1 MKSKFKKALS
11 LALAGSMVAAM
22 AINSFAIST
31 ENSLD
36 YEVELQVP
44 TIEVELTA
52 NTAIVMNPYG
62 LTFIN
67 PVTNEEDTAS
77 LVTAVNVITSRTLV
91 PLDVD
96 VTVTSS
102 APDTVTWASSSAADT
117 TNSKDV
123 FLEFYLEAASDDDTT
138 TPLST
143 ASWTATSAADML
155 KKSKLA
161 TAKAAKITLD
171 GSEQAMGEDDNYFVM
186 PAATPGTNDEV
197 EPTYAHFQLL
207 GDLATKS
214 EEAWSEEDVIT
225 TSVAFTFNMMT
236 DSQLNA

>member
-77 LVTAVNVITSRTLV
+77 LVTAVNVIT
-91 PLDVD
+91 
-96 VTVTSS
+96 
-102 APDTVTWASSSAADT
+102 
-117 TNSKDV
+117 
-123 FLEFYLEAASDDDTT
+123 
-138 TPLST
+138 
-143 ASWTATSAADML
+143 
-155 KKSKLA
+155 
-161 TAKAAKITLD
+161 
-171 GSEQAMGEDDNYFVM
+171 
-186 PAATPGTNDEV
+186 
-197 EPTYAHFQLL
+197 
-207 GDLATKS
+207 
-214 EEAWSEEDVIT
+214 

-236 DSQLNA
+236 SSQLT